1 MVTVIGERGVQ
12 VLVEFAGGPRSGKRT
27 FATATT
33 DLEGKPIF
41 AVPFSFLG
49 VPALSLPLLKEQN
62 LPLGFQV
69 TGFANRDADAFA
81 VAGFVTQALG
91 GTA

>member
-1 MVTVIGERGVQ
+1 LNWTG
-12 VLVEFAGGPRSGKRT
+12 S
-27 FATATT
+27 
-33 DLEGKPIF
+33 PIF

-69 TGFANRDADAFA
+69 TGFANSDADAVA
-81 VAGFVTQALG
+81 VAGFITQALG
-91 GTA
+91 AAA